1 VQASYHAGQ
10 VCVSTQRI
18 YVHADLEHEFLERF
32 TARVAALKVGD
43 PVLADIEVGTLITPH
58 ERSARACPNEFGLTS
73 ASESCVDRGR
83 E

>member
-32 TARVAALKVGD
+32 TALVAALKVGD
-43 PVLADIEVGTLITPH
+43 PFLADIEVGPLITPH
-58 ERSARACPNEFGLTS
+58 ERKPPLKKVALASKVTARSNTGFT
-73 ASESCVDRGR
+73 
-83 E
+83 